1 MAVPNRTYR
10 ETNFKQTVIGRIPSD
25 WDTVKLGEV
34 CEVVGGSTPSTR
46 VKEYW
51 NGEIPFVIPTDVT
64 ELEDRDLNFLD
75 ITKSQISKEG
85 LRNSSARLLPPGSVL
100 LTSRATIGYAV
111 INKLP
116 VATNQ
121 GFANLIC
128 NRETHNIWILYLMR
142 YMRRK
147 LERLSAGSTFREISR
162 GTIRNLIIPHPRQT
176 EQKKIGH
183 LLSTVDG
190 AIQKTNEIIATIER
204 LKQGLMQELLTRG
217 IGHKEFKYSEELSS
231 DIPKEWKVVRLGDVT
246 NIRYGL
252 GQPPESDENGVP
264 MIRATNIK
272 RGAIVE
278 TGLFRVKRSA
288 IPKSRNPFLRA
299 GDVIVVRSGAYTG
312 DIARVT
318 EKWEGAIAGYDLVLS
333 PTKRMINSV
342 YLANYLL
349 GSKVQ
354 TYFSQLRVRAA
365 QPHLNSGQVS
375 RVLIPLP
382 SLAEQ
387 EKIATIL
394 STVDKKLEIER
405 NEKAN
410 LEKIKQALMD
420 LLLTGKIRIKVD

>member
-1 MAVPNRTYR
+1 MKSRVFYR
-10 ETNFKQTVIGRIPSD
+10 EENLKQSAIGKIPKD
-25 WDTVKLGEV
+25 WD
-34 CEVVGGSTPSTR
+34 VVTIGDIAETASGGTPSR
-46 VKEYW
+46 AKKEYYGGAIPW
-51 NGEIPFVIPTDVT
+51 VKSGELKDNAIYDTEETVTD
-64 ELEDRDLNFLD
+64 
-75 ITKSQISKEG
+75 EG
-85 LRNSSARLLPPGSVL
+85 LQNSSAKLFRKGTLLVALYG
-100 LTSRATIGYAV
+100 ATVGKTGILGIDATTNQAV
-111 INKLP
+111 CAIMPRENKFEPEYLKYRIILRRNELISASSGGAQPNISQGIVRTIRIPLP
-116 VATNQ
+116 VLNEQ
-121 GFANLIC
+121 
-128 NRETHNIWILYLMR
+128 
-142 YMRRK
+142 RK
-147 LERLSAGSTFREISR
+147 ITEVLSI
-162 GTIRNLIIPHPRQT
+162 
-176 EQKKIGH
+176 
-183 LLSTVDG
+183 VDK
-190 AIQKTNEIIATIER
+190 AIQKTNEIIAKTEL
-204 LKQGLMQELLTRG
+204 LKKGLMQQLLTKG
-217 IGHKEFKYSEELSS
+217 IGHKEFKYSEEIGA
-231 DIPKEWKVVRLGDVT
+231 DIPKEWKVVSLGDVT

-312 DIARVT
+312 DIGRVT

-349 GSKVQ
+349 GSRVQ

-387 EKIATIL
+387 EKIATTL

-410 LEKIKQALMD
+410 LAKIKQALMD